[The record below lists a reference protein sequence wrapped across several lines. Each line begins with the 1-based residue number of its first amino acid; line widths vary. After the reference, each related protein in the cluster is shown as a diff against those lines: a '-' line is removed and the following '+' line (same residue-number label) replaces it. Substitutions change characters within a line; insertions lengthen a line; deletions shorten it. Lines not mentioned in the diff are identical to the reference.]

1 MNQSSSV
8 IAVFSDHKTAEA
20 AVKKLADAGI
30 TMDNLSI
37 VGKGYHTDEKVIGF
51 YNMGDRI
58 KFWGANGAVW
68 GGLWGWL
75 TGSVFITI
83 PVIGPVVVLGYLA
96 TMVVAAIE
104 GAVVVGGVSALAA
117 ALYGAGIPKDSVVTY
132 ETALTADEFLILA
145 RGPAENVQRAK
156 AILDTFNPGRIDV
169 HKPAESPLPV
179 AKVA

>member
-1 MNQSSSV
+1 MSQNDSV

-20 AVKKLADAGI
+20 AVKKLAEAGI
-30 TMDNLSI
+30 TMGNLSI

-58 KFWGANGAVW
+58 KFWGANGALW

-75 TGSVFITI
+75 TGSVFITV

-104 GAVVVGGVSALAA
+104 GAVVVGGVSALGA

-132 ETALTADEFLILA
+132 ETALKADEFLILA
-145 RGPAENVQRAK
+145 RGAAADVQRAK
-156 AILDTFNPGRIDV
+156 AILDTFKPGRIDI
-169 HKPAESPLPV
+169 HKQTESALPV
-179 AKVA
+179 TQVA

>member
-1 MNQSSSV
+1 MTSHTSV

-30 TMDNLSI
+30 TMGDLSI

-58 KFWGANGAVW
+58 KFWGANGALW

-83 PVIGPVVVLGYLA
+83 PWIGPVVVLGYLA

-104 GAVVVGGVSALAA
+104 GAVVVGGVSALGA
-117 ALYGAGIPKDSVVTY
+117 ALYGAGIPKNSVVTY
-132 ETALTADEFLILA
+132 ETALKADAFLILA
-145 RGPAENVQRAK
+145 RGPADEVQKAK
-156 AILDTFNPGRIDV
+156 AILDTFKPSRIDV
-169 HKPAESPLPV
+169 HAAAATTPPV
-179 AKVA
+179 KQVA